1 MRRILLM
8 VIRNILFVPVYW
20 YKLCYH
26 ARHVEK
32 YTEEEHYELLRY
44 IDHRANTSGN
54 INIKVYGQENI
65 PDDNG
70 FMFYPNHQGLYDVLA
85 IMEAC
90 PRPFSVVAKK
100 EVENVPFLKQV
111 FKCMKAYMMDRN
123 DIRQSLQVIVNVTN
137 EVKNGRNYLIFPEGT
152 RSKMG
157 NEMLEFKGGSFKA
170 ATKAKCPIVP
180 VALIDS
186 FKPFDTNSI
195 APVTVQVHFLKPLYY
210 DDYKDM
216 KTNDIAELV
225 RSQIQK
231 TIQEATNV
239 NKTDVS
245 I

>member
-100 EVENVPFLKQV
+100 EVANVPFLKQV
-111 FKCMKAYMMDRN
+111 FECMKAYRKLQDLKRVIRYRN
-123 DIRQSLQVIVNVTN
+123 SKAEVSKRQPGQN
-137 EVKNGRNYLIFPEGT
+137 
-152 RSKMG
+152 
-157 NEMLEFKGGSFKA
+157 
-170 ATKAKCPIVP
+170 
-180 VALIDS
+180 
-186 FKPFDTNSI
+186 
-195 APVTVQVHFLKPLYY
+195 
-210 DDYKDM
+210 
-216 KTNDIAELV
+216 V
-225 RSQIQK
+225 RSCQLRWLIVLCHLIPRQ
-231 TIQEATNV
+231 Q
-239 NKTDVS
+239 NKWMYRCIS
-245 I
+245 

>member
-85 IMEAC
+85 FLESC
-90 PRPFSVVAKK
+90 PVPFSFIIKK
-100 EVENVPFLKQV
+100 EAKNIILLKQV
-111 FKCMKAYMMDRN
+111 IAATRSIAIDRE
-123 DIRQSLQVIVNVTN
+123 DLRQSMQVIQTITE
-137 EVKNGRNYLIFPEGT
+137 EVQKGRNFLIFAEGT
-152 RSKMG
+152 RSKEG
-157 NEMLEFKGGSFKA
+157 NKLLDFKGGSFKSRVVEWV
-170 ATKAKCPIVP
+170 KS
-180 VALIDS
+180 LI
-186 FKPFDTNSI
+186 P
-195 APVTVQVHFLKPLYY
+195 
-210 DDYKDM
+210 
-216 KTNDIAELV
+216 
-225 RSQIQK
+225 
-231 TIQEATNV
+231 
-239 NKTDVS
+239 
-245 I
+245 

>member
-85 IMEAC
+85 IMDAC

-100 EVENVPFLKQV
+100 EVENIQFLKQV
-111 FKCMKAYMMDRN
+111 FSCMKAYMIDRE
-123 DIRQSLQVIVNVTN
+123 DVRQAMQVIVNVTN
-137 EVKNGRNYLIFPEGT
+137 EVKNGRNYIIFAEGT
-152 RSKMG
+152 RSKNG
-157 NEMLEFKGGSFKA
+157 NHPGNFKGGSFKA

-186 FKPFDTNSI
+186 FKPFDTNTIS
-195 APVTVQVHFLKPLYY
+195 PVTVQVHFLKPMLYEE
-210 DDYKDM
+210 YKDM
-216 KTNDIAELV
+216 KTTEIAAEV
-225 RSQIQK
+225 KRRIEEVIEKNCHQYK
-231 TIQEATNV
+231 
-239 NKTDVS
+239 
-245 I
+245 

>member
-100 EVENVPFLKQV
+100 KWLMF
-111 FKCMKAYMMDRN
+111 
-123 DIRQSLQVIVNVTN
+123 
-137 EVKNGRNYLIFPEGT
+137 
-152 RSKMG
+152 
-157 NEMLEFKGGSFKA
+157 
-170 ATKAKCPIVP
+170 
-180 VALIDS
+180 
-186 FKPFDTNSI
+186 
-195 APVTVQVHFLKPLYY
+195 HFLNRFLS
-210 DDYKDM
+210 
-216 KTNDIAELV
+216 V
-225 RSQIQK
+225 
-231 TIQEATNV
+231 
-239 NKTDVS
+239 
-245 I
+245 

>member
-231 TIQEATNV
+231 TIH
-239 NKTDVS
+239 DP

>member
-100 EVENVPFLKQV
+100 EVANVPFLKQV
-111 FKCMKAYMMDRN
+111 FACMKAYMIDRE
-123 DIRQSLQVIVNVTN
+123 DVRQSMKVIQSVS
-137 EVKNGRNYLIFPEGT
+137 EDVKNGKSFLIFPEGT
-152 RSKMG
+152 RSRNG
-157 NEMLEFKGGSFKA
+157 NEIGEFKGGSFKS

-180 VALIDS
+180 VAIIDS
-186 FKPFDTNSI
+186 YKAFDTKSI
-195 APVTVQVHFLKPLYY
+195 EKVTVQVHYLEPLYY
-210 DDYKDM
+210 DDYKM
-216 KTNDIAELV
+216 LKTHEIAEIV
-225 RSQIQK
+225 SKKIEK
-231 TIQEATNV
+231 TIDNYT
-239 NKTDVS
+239 KC
-245 I
+245 